1 MSGSRAGVVEG
12 GAGRVN
18 REWQGIEEIDS
29 SPSPGRHFIA
39 WGFGGGEG
47 GGFR

>member
-1 MSGSRAGVVEG
+1 MSGS
-12 GAGRVN
+12 GAGRGGRVVN
-18 REWQGIEEIDS
+18 REWQGREEIDS

-39 WGFGGGEG
+39 WGFGEGEG